1 MSALSFKND
10 KIHYKLKN
18 KKQKT
23 KASYASIFFLN
34 FNKNVLWQLKG
45 TWKARM

>member
-1 MSALSFKND
+1 MYD

-18 KKQKT
+18 KKQKQ
-23 KASYASIFFLN
+23 AMLAFFFLN